1 MPMDMEEKRERGK
14 EQDLKGQE
22 HSIDRNCSIKALM
35 RSRPCLAR

>member
-1 MPMDMEEKRERGK
+1 MDMEEKRERGK
-14 EQDLKGQE
+14 EQQDLKGQE